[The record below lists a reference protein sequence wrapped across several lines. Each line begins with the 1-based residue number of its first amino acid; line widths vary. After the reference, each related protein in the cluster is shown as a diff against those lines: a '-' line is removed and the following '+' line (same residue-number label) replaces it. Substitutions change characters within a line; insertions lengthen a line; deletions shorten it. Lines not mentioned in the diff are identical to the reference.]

1 MRHGYYF
8 TSSFNLLHA
17 MKTQGTWYLEKLV
30 IPNTGIPAMDG
41 SEITC
46 TLAIITH
53 VLTEKES
60 LCTSMCVCCQPV
72 RRNQDR
78 NGLHYGVSP

>member
-1 MRHGYYF
+1 
-8 TSSFNLLHA
+8 
-17 MKTQGTWYLEKLV
+17 
-30 IPNTGIPAMDG
+30 MDG

-46 TLAIITH
+46 TLATITH

-72 RRNQDR
+72 CKNQDR
-78 NGLHYGVSP
+78 NGLHYGASP

>member
-1 MRHGYYF
+1 
-8 TSSFNLLHA
+8 
-17 MKTQGTWYLEKLV
+17 
-30 IPNTGIPAMDG
+30 MDG

-78 NGLHYGVSP
+78 NGLHYGASP